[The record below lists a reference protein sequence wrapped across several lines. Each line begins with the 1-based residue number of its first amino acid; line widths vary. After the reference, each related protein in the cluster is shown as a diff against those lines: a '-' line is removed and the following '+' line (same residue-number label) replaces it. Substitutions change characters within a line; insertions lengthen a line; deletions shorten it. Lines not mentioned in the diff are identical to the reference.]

1 MFQQLGAELS
11 RVTVPCLEHRECA
24 KGCAGERDC
33 QKRVLEL
40 ETTLVSQLPSWVIQ
54 PAIVFL
60 SACGSGSVPEAV
72 RGPKRSL
79 CSL

>member
-1 MFQQLGAELS
+1 MFQQLRTGLS
-11 RVTVPCLEHRECA
+11 GVTAPCSEHRECA
-24 KGCAGERDC
+24 EGCPGERDC

-40 ETTLVSQLPSWVIQ
+40 ETTLVSQLPSSVIQ
-54 PAIVFL
+54 PTIVFL
-60 SACGSGSVPEAV
+60 SACGSSSGPEAV